1 MYMYYTDAAV
11 MLSTIIRLTFIDI
24 HLGKKQIATV
34 TIILQ
39 HNNYLFIPKTDIDGM
54 LVLNISLQTYLK
66 LFSDL
71 RHLFLYNYYVYTFM

>member
-1 MYMYYTDAAV
+1 MYYTDAAV